1 MLSSPS
7 TPAPPPLLSPPP
19 PPLPLPKF
27 HHHLLL
33 LPVRRRRLLAS
44 LTAPLLQLLLVSPSP
59 ARARGLFRMPPARLA
74 NRYFLVRAG
83 ESVYETAGVLRT
95 NPVAKT
101 SVDSGLSPEGA
112 RQAARAALELK
123 QMGACEDSCWIW
135 PSITQQSYQAAEI
148 IASVNSIDR
157 SRIVPEYSFL
167 DARGLGAFEGRNLG
181 SISEV
186 YESDS
191 LSPDNKPPPVDDGT
205 PNESVADVFVRV
217 TQLMSILETQYSGDT
232 VIIVSPDSDNL
243 SVLQAGLV
251 GLDLRRYLVA
261 VNVLAFAY
269 SAFQVCEKI
278 YRKICTRHIMS
289 RRMGCYFDLSMDQA
303 SRSLILA
310 YLLMSASSAAASRND
325 VWVSRFGSD
334 GFTHK
339 ANASIAMSFLAF
351 VALALSSLVSAYK
364 LFGRNITFL
373 FSFQICSVATYI
385 SVCLLDISI
394 RNVWGIAPFCCLQV
408 CLSMN
413 RVS

>member
-1 MLSSPS
+1 
-7 TPAPPPLLSPPP
+7 
-19 PPLPLPKF
+19 
-27 HHHLLL
+27 
-33 LPVRRRRLLAS
+33 
-44 LTAPLLQLLLVSPSP
+44 
-59 ARARGLFRMPPARLA
+59 MPPARLA

-83 ESVYETAGVLRT
+83 ESVYESAGVLRT

-112 RQAARAALELK
+112 RQTARAALELK
-123 QMGACEDSCWIW
+123 RLGACEDSCWIW
-135 PSITQQSYQAAEI
+135 PSITQRSYQAAEI

-251 GLDLRRYLVA
+251 GLDFRRYLVT

-278 YRKICTRHIMS
+278 YREICTRHIMS

-303 SRSLILA
+303 SRSPPWLLQILA

-351 VALALSSLVSAYK
+351 VALALSSL
-364 LFGRNITFL
+364 
-373 FSFQICSVATYI
+373 ICSVPTDI
-385 SVCLLDISI
+385 SVCLLGISI
-394 RNVWGIAPFCCLQV
+394 RKFGGSPLFVACSCA
-408 CLSMN
+408 
-413 RVS
+413 